1 MTRIVL
7 GIIASISSLFVFG
20 QATYGGILDQLEN
33 GMTCEVVGDG
43 GTINFQITINDDD
56 SLTMIQ
62 DGMAVGPIVEGNG
75 AMQFEKKGNT
85 YAVLMDPSLLYYYI
99 FNFDNGSVRMF
110 GMNGMIDFDGSC
122 S

>member
-1 MTRIVL
+1 
-7 GIIASISSLFVFG
+7 
-20 QATYGGILDQLEN
+20 
-33 GMTCEVVGDG
+33 MTCELAGDG
-43 GTINFQITINDDD
+43 GAINFQITINDDD

-62 DGMAVGPIVEGNG
+62 DGIALGPIVEGNW

-110 GMNGMIDFDGSC
+110 GMNGMTDADGSC